1 MASDVALGLSDI
13 LDKVSGYASDADASV
28 VMRAYLY
35 SARAHQG
42 QTRRSGEDYLIHP
55 IAVAGILADLRMDVD
70 TIAVGLLHDTM
81 EDCLSTHEDIASE
94 FGLDVADMVE
104 GVTKI
109 GKLEFRTQR
118 EAQAENFRKLV
129 LAMANDVRVILV
141 KLADR
146 LHNMRTMGHMKAEK
160 ARAISQ
166 ETMEIYA
173 PIANRLGLS
182 SLKMELED
190 LCLRY
195 LHPEIYEKLQN
206 KLAADSDEREAY
218 VQSASAELREKLAEK
233 GIDASVKG
241 RPKHLTSIW
250 RKMRNRDLEFEE
262 LFDIHAFRI
271 FVNDIGEC
279 YSALGYIHMMYRHIP
294 ERLKDYITNPKSN
307 GYQSLHTAVLGP
319 EGKPIEVQIRTHAM
333 HRVAEVGIAAH
344 WRYKEGHLTLSRDD
358 LSKLTQLR
366 GIFEAA
372 REVEDPQEFLETVKV
387 DLFAEEVFV
396 FTPAGDVYFFPQ
408 GATVLDFAYAIH
420 TKVGDSCTGALV
432 NGRMS
437 PLGRELRSGDRVD
450 IIRRP
455 EQKPSRAWLDIAKTG
470 RALSKIRRSIR
481 EEERGRGRELGREM
495 LEAELKKR
503 DTTLSRVSKDGSLER
518 ASKKFNL
525 HNVDQLFLAV
535 ATGSLAMSKV
545 LDELAPAAEPESE
558 RPGWMSWFSRPKK
571 RAQSPVLI
579 DGQSDMLVNF
589 AKCCSP
595 LPGER
600 VEGFITRGRGI
611 TVHLA
616 NCTQLLASDPER
628 RIPVEWH
635 KGASGAHTGEIQI
648 LTTSTPG
655 MLAEVGVICKT
666 LAINVTRL
674 EAKELDDG
682 RAEFTL
688 SVNVGDVDQLVHLM
702 RSLERIDGVIRVDR
716 VRSVRV

>member
-1 MASDVALGLSDI
+1 MVSDVAVGLSDI
-13 LDKVSGYASDADASV
+13 LDKVAEYSSDADASV

-42 QTRRSGEDYLIHP
+42 QTRKSGEDYLIHP

-81 EDCLSTHEDIASE
+81 EDCLSTHVEIADE
-94 FGLDVADMVE
+94 FGGDVADMVD

-109 GKLEFRTQR
+109 GKLEFRTQH

-146 LHNMRTMGHMKAEK
+146 LHNMRTMTHMKPEK

-195 LHPEIYEKLQN
+195 LHPEIHEKLEEN
-206 KLAADSDEREAY
+206 LAATSEERDAYIERAGDELE
-218 VQSASAELREKLAEK
+218 SKLGEK
-233 GIDASVKG
+233 GIIAAVKG

-250 RKMRNRDLEFEE
+250 RKMRTRNLAFEE
-262 LFDIHAFRI
+262 LFDVHAFRL
-271 FVNDIGEC
+271 FVDSVGDC
-279 YSALGYIHMMYRHIP
+279 YTALGYIHGMYRHIP
-294 ERLKDYITNPKSN
+294 ERLKDYIANPKSN

-319 EGKPIEVQIRTHAM
+319 EGQPIEVQIRTWDM

-358 LSKLTQLR
+358 LSKLSQLR

-372 REVEDPQEFLETVKV
+372 REVEDPGEFLETVKV

-396 FTPAGDVYFFPQ
+396 FTPRGDVYFFPQ

-420 TKVGDSCTGALV
+420 TRVGDTCTGALV

-437 PLGRELRSGDRVD
+437 PLHRELRSGDRVD
-450 IIRRP
+450 IVRKSD
-455 EQKPSRAWLDIAKTG
+455 QKPSRAWLDIAKTG
-470 RALSKIRRSIR
+470 RALSKIRRSVR
-481 EEERGRGRELGREM
+481 EKERDAGRELGKEM
-495 LEAELKKR
+495 VEAELKKR
-503 DTTLSRVSKDGSLER
+503 GTTLSKVTKEGLLEQ
-518 ASKKFNL
+518 AAQQFSL
-525 HNVDQLFLAV
+525 HNVEQVFLAV
-535 ATGSLAMSKV
+535 GSGNLTMVKV
-545 LDELAPAAEPESE
+545 MDELAPGTEPEAE
-558 RPGWMSWFSRPKK
+558 RPGWRSWFSRPKK
-571 RAQSPVLI
+571 RSISPVLI
-579 DGQSDMLVNF
+579 DGQSDLLVNF

-595 LPGER
+595 LPGEQ
-600 VEGFITRGRGI
+600 VMGFITRGRGI

-616 NCTQLLASDPER
+616 NCTQLMASDSER
-628 RIPVEWH
+628 RIPVAWH
-635 KGASGAHTGEIQI
+635 QGASGAHTGEIRI
-648 LTTSTPG
+648 VTANTPG
-655 MLAEVGVICKT
+655 MLAEVGGICKS
-666 LAINVTRL
+666 LSINVTRL
-674 EAKELDDG
+674 EAKEVDRG

-688 SVNVGDVDQLVHLM
+688 SVNVVDVEQLVRLM
-702 RSLERIDGVIRVDR
+702 RNLEKIDGVLRVDR
-716 VRSVRV
+716 VRALRV

>member
-1 MASDVALGLSDI
+1 MASDVAVGLSDI
-13 LDKVSGYASDADASV
+13 LDKVAQYSSDADASV

-35 SARAHQG
+35 SARAHLG
-42 QTRRSGEDYLIHP
+42 QTRKSGEDYLIHP

-81 EDCLSTHEDIASE
+81 EDCLSTHGEIEAE
-94 FGLDVADMVE
+94 FGLDVADMVD

-109 GKLEFRTQR
+109 GKLEFRTQQQ
-118 EAQAENFRKLV
+118 AQAENFRKLV
-129 LAMANDVRVILV
+129 LAMATDVRVILV

-146 LHNMRTMGHMKAEK
+146 LHNMRTMTHMKPEK

-195 LHPEIYEKLQN
+195 LHPEIHEKLQE
-206 KLAADSDEREAY
+206 KLAATREEREAY
-218 VQSASAELREKLAEK
+218 ITRATATLEAQLAEK
-233 GIDASVKG
+233 GIKAEVKG

-250 RKMRNRDLEFEE
+250 RKMRQRNIAFEE

-271 FVNDIGEC
+271 FVDTLGDC
-279 YSALGYIHMMYRHIP
+279 YTSLGYIHGMYRHIP
-294 ERLKDYITNPKSN
+294 ERLKDYIANPKSN

-319 EGKPIEVQIRTHAM
+319 EGHPIEVQIRTYDMHA
-333 HRVAEVGIAAH
+333 VAEVGIAAH

-396 FTPAGDVYFFPQ
+396 FTPAGDVHFFPQ

-420 TKVGDSCTGALV
+420 TKVGDTCTGAMV
-432 NGRMS
+432 NGRMR
-437 PLGRELRSGDRVD
+437 PLHHELHSGDRID
-450 IIRRP
+450 IVRRP

-470 RALSKIRRSIR
+470 RALSKIRRSVR
-481 EEERGRGRELGREM
+481 EKERDAGRELGKEM
-495 LEAELKKR
+495 VEAELKKR
-503 DTTLSRVSKDGSLER
+503 GTTLSRVTKEGTLDSACE
-518 ASKKFNL
+518 KFNL
-525 HNVDQLFLAV
+525 KNAEQLFLAV
-535 ATGSLAMSKV
+535 GTGSLTLVKV
-545 LDELAPAAEPESE
+545 MEELAPGTEPEPE

-579 DGQSDMLVNF
+579 DGQSDLLVNF
-589 AKCCSP
+589 AKCCRP
-595 LPGER
+595 LPGEK
-600 VEGFITRGRGI
+600 VMGFITRGRGI

-616 NCTQLLASDPER
+616 NCSQLLASEKDR

-635 KGASGAHTGEIQI
+635 QGASGAHTGEIRI
-648 LTTSTPG
+648 VTTNTPG
-655 MLAEVGVICKT
+655 MLAEVGGICKS
-666 LAINVTRL
+666 LSINVSRL
-674 EAKELDDG
+674 EAKEVDEG

-688 SVNVGDVDQLVHLM
+688 SVNVGDVAQLVRLM
-702 RSLERIDGVIRVDR
+702 RNLEKVDGVLRVDR
-716 VRSVRV
+716 VRSV

>member
-13 LDKVSGYASDADASV
+13 LDKVSQYSSDADASV

-42 QTRRSGEDYLIHP
+42 QMRKSGEDYLIHP

-81 EDCLSTHEDIASE
+81 EDCLSTHEDIGSE
-94 FGLDVADMVE
+94 FGADVADMVA

-109 GKLEFRTQR
+109 GKLEFRTQH

-146 LHNMRTMGHMKAEK
+146 LHNMRTMGHMRADK

-195 LHPEIYEKLQN
+195 LHPEIYDKLQE
-206 KLAADSDEREAY
+206 KLAADRAEREAY
-218 VQSASAELREKLAEK
+218 IGRASEELIGKLSDK
-233 GIDASVKG
+233 GIEAVVRG

-250 RKMRNRDLEFEE
+250 RKMRTRDIKFEE

-271 FVNDIGEC
+271 FVDDVGEC
-279 YSALGYIHMMYRHIP
+279 YTALGYIHMLYRHIP
-294 ERLKDYITNPKSN
+294 ERLKDYIANPKSN

-319 EGKPIEVQIRTHAM
+319 EGQPIEVQIRTHEM

-396 FTPAGDVYFFPQ
+396 FTPQGDVHFFPQ

-420 TKVGDSCTGALV
+420 TKVGDTCTGAMV

-437 PLGRELRSGDRVD
+437 PLHRELRSGDRVD
-450 IIRRP
+450 IIRKSD
-455 EQKPSRAWLDIAKTG
+455 QKPNRGWLEIARTG

-481 EEERGRGRELGREM
+481 EEERERGRELGREM
-495 LEAELKKR
+495 LDAELKKHAS
-503 DTTLSRVSKDGSLER
+503 TLSRVSKDGSLEK
-518 ASKKFNL
+518 AWKKFNL
-525 HNVDQLFLAV
+525 HNTEQLFLAV
-535 ATGSLAMSKV
+535 ATGNLAMAK
-545 LDELAPAAEPESE
+545 LLEELVPDSAAEIEKA
-558 RPGWMSWFSRPKK
+558 GWMSWFSRSKK
-571 RAQSPVLI
+571 RSQSPVLI
-579 DGQSDMLVNF
+579 DGQSDLLVNF

-595 LPGER
+595 LPGEE
-600 VEGFITRGRGI
+600 VMGFITRGRGI

-616 NCTQLLASDPER
+616 NCTQLLASEEER

-635 KGASGAHTGEIQI
+635 QGASGAHTGEIQVI
-648 LTTSTPG
+648 TTSTPG
-655 MLAEVGVICKT
+655 MLAEVGGICKT
-666 LAINVTRL
+666 LSINVTRL
-674 EAKELDDG
+674 EAKEFDDG
-682 RAEFTL
+682 RAQFTL
-688 SVNVGDVDQLVHLM
+688 SVNVGDVEQLVRLM
-702 RSLERIDGVIRVDR
+702 RNLERIEGVLRVDR
-716 VRSVRV
+716 VRTVRV